1 MVIHFLFSILAKL
14 SSISYLMKK
23 KAIQSAVHY
32 SKQVV
37 GVQAYKVT
45 RKLQNI
51 TISVHKRKMKRMAYF
66 LTVKCQFLEI
76 AWTSPVKRRNTITTL
91 RRT

>member
-45 RKLQNI
+45 RKLQKKLYLF
-51 TISVHKRKMKRMAYF
+51 TKEKWK
-66 LTVKCQFLEI
+66 
-76 AWTSPVKRRNTITTL
+76 
-91 RRT
+91 